1 MPTKALAGDL
11 DFNVV
16 LVDGPAGALRAARR
30 NLRKPTLSPGPHD
43 PRQGFRQRPSG
54 TTRRPLKR
62 GRGRPPDPPKP
73 EKPQKPQKKGECRPG
88 RGLMAFRRIMRL
100 DFIPDISGD
109 TPPLVRCSERQGGLD
124 RLPIYVGDGEC
135 NSANNEIAHR
145 SGDPRL
151 PSAAAFG

>member
-73 EKPQKPQKKGECRPG
+73 EKPQKPQKK
-88 RGLMAFRRIMRL
+88 RRMPAR
-100 DFIPDISGD
+100 
-109 TPPLVRCSERQGGLD
+109 
-124 RLPIYVGDGEC
+124 
-135 NSANNEIAHR
+135 
-145 SGDPRL
+145 PRL
-151 PSAAAFG
+151 NGIPPYNETRFYS